1 MTRSTPEG
9 TMTAMPVMPHEVRD
23 WTVDDLDLLPDD
35 GLQYEL
41 LDGMLLV
48 TPAPIVGHQ
57 RAAARLHLLLAAA
70 CPPGMELFFAP
81 LDFRPDRHTSLQ
93 PDLLIARNEDV
104 EIKNITR
111 PLVLAVE
118 ILSPS
123 TRRKDLFLKRSKYQD
138 AGVQSYWIVD
148 PDAPSITVL
157 ELVDGQYVTVA
168 EATGEQVVTLEKP
181 FPVTIVPA
189 ALIKRPQPP

>member
-1 MTRSTPEG
+1 MTTSIPEG
-9 TMTAMPVMPHEVRD
+9 SMTAMPVMPYDVRD
-23 WTVDDLDLLPDD
+23 WTVDDLDLIPDD

-41 LDGMLLV
+41 LDGLLLV
-48 TPAPIVGHQ
+48 TPAPTSPHQ
-57 RAAARLHLLLAAA
+57 RASARLFLLLTAA
-70 CPPGMELFFAP
+70 CSPGLEIFYAP
-81 LDFRPDRHTSLQ
+81 LDWRPDRHTSLQ
-93 PDLLIARNEDV
+93 PDLLIVRDGDV

-111 PLVLAVE
+111 PLMLAVE

-148 PDAPSITVL
+148 PQAPSITAL
-157 ELVDGQYVTVA
+157 ELVDGQYVTA
-168 EATGEQVVTLEKP
+168 GEATGDAAVTLEKP

-189 ALIKRPQPP
+189 TLIKRPRA

>member
-1 MTRSTPEG
+1 
-9 TMTAMPVMPHEVRD
+9 MTAMPVMPDGVRD

-48 TPAPIVGHQ
+48 TPAPTSPHQ
-57 RAAARLHLLLAAA
+57 RASARLFLLLSAAV
-70 CPPGMELFFAP
+70 PPGLEIFYAP
-81 LDFRPDRHTSLQ
+81 LDWRPDRHTSLQ
-93 PDLLIARNEDV
+93 PDLLVARDDDV

-138 AGVQSYWIVD
+138 AGVQSYWIID
-148 PDAPSITVL
+148 PAAPSITAL
-157 ELVDGQYVTVA
+157 ELVDGPYVTAA
-168 EATGEQVVTLEKP
+168 EATGDQAVTLEKP

-189 ALIKRPQPP
+189 ALINRPQQP

>member
-1 MTRSTPEG
+1 MTSRTLEG

-23 WTVDDLDLLPDD
+23 WTVDDLDLVPDD

-48 TPAPIVGHQ
+48 TPAPTSPHQ
-57 RAAARLHLLLAAA
+57 RAIARLFLVLAAA
-70 CPPGMELFFAP
+70 CPPGMEIFFAP
-81 LDFRPDRHTSLQ
+81 LDWRPDRYSSLQ
-93 PDLLIARNEDV
+93 PDLLIVRDEDV

-123 TRRKDLFLKRSKYQD
+123 TRRKDLFLKRSKVPGRRG
-138 AGVQSYWIVD
+138 A
-148 PDAPSITVL
+148 
-157 ELVDGQYVTVA
+157 EL
-168 EATGEQVVTLEKP
+168 
-181 FPVTIVPA
+181 
-189 ALIKRPQPP
+189 

>member
-1 MTRSTPEG
+1 
-9 TMTAMPVMPHEVRD
+9 MTAMPVMPCEVRD

-35 GLQYEL
+35 GLQYGL

-48 TPAPIVGHQ
+48 TPAPIVGHH

-70 CPPGMELFFAP
+70 CPPDMELFFAP
-81 LDFRPDRHTSLQ
+81 LDWRPDRHTSLQ

-104 EIKNITR
+104 EIKNIAR

-118 ILSPS
+118 IISPS

-168 EATGEQVVTLEKP
+168 EATCDDAVSLEKP

-189 ALIKRPQPP
+189 ALIKRPQQP